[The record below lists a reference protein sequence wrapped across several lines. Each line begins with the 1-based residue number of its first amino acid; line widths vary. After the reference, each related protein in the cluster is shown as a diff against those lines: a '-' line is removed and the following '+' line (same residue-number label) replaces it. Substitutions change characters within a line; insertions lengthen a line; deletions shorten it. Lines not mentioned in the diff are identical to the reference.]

1 LSLAARHSASSEVAP
16 TVGNEAAEL
25 PFKPFFG
32 IIFRGFFLLAKGRLD
47 VNFGNLLALGQRGGV
62 SGGSSGH
69 SVISPR
75 LHW

>member
-1 LSLAARHSASSEVAP
+1 
-16 TVGNEAAEL
+16 VGNEAAEL

-62 SGGSSGH
+62 ERRQQWSFGYLSSFALVAQVQ
-69 SVISPR
+69 VICLLS
-75 LHW
+75 